1 MPSITM
7 NGGRFSLRVSY
18 ETSQSIETNSTLVH
32 ITRVEACANR
42 GDEGYCYLAGSIT
55 AQERTAV
62 ELGYSS
68 TEKCR
73 LYLEETFAGG
83 GEKWS
88 GWHSQTVSVLHR
100 EDGTQELKL
109 TADVTLYNHNGS
121 RLGTVAAS
129 GYRNLG
135 AIPRT
140 SPILA
145 EGVTLGT
152 PMTIALNR
160 INDFRSTLTWHCGSA
175 SGIIAEDTM
184 EADFTWIPPVEL
196 AYEAPD
202 SPEAEV
208 MLFLVSYSGTAA
220 VGSRTLTVKC
230 PIPTEFVP
238 TLTVNAEDA
247 LGYAGQYGGFVQKKS
262 RLRVRSTAAGAY
274 GSTIR
279 SITVSFDGLTAQ
291 GEEVIF
297 QPVNGGVIPLRVT
310 AEDSRGRTAVQ
321 TLPITVLAYSP
332 PRVEIQSLDRCDDQG
347 NLQRDGSYARLV
359 FTGGVTA
366 LGGRNPARYVLLR
379 SLRGGGQL
387 TELPMTALENV
398 QSPNPG
404 VFIFPAGVDQDY
416 ECSIRLEDGFE
427 TTVSAAA
434 ALSVAFAL
442 LDFNRGSRAV
452 GIGQRA
458 GTQNMVSVGLDM
470 KLHGHRITDLGDPE
484 QGRDAVPK
492 AWLEAL
498 YPVGALYLSAVD
510 SCVPQLLFGGT
521 WQRIEDSFLL
531 AAGPRHAAGT
541 TGGAEEVT
549 LTVEQMPSHRHV
561 QRYDDLPWTDV
572 TRHDAGMAQGNWVEF
587 SGLDTGY
594 IQTTEYTGG
603 SQAHSNM
610 PPYLAVFVWVRTA

>member
-18 ETSQSIETNSTLVH
+18 ETTRSIETNSTLVR
-32 ITRVEACANR
+32 ITKVDAKANR

-55 AQERTAV
+55 AQDRTAV

-68 TEKCR
+68 TEKCK
-73 LYLEETFAGG
+73 LYLEDSYAGG

-88 GWHSQTVSVLHR
+88 GWHSQTVSVFHR

-109 TADVTLYNHNGS
+109 TADMTLYSHNGS
-121 RLGTVAAS
+121 ILGTVAAS
-129 GYRNLG
+129 GYRSLN

-145 EGVTLGT
+145 EGVVLGT
-152 PMTIALNR
+152 PMSIALNR
-160 INDFRSTLTWHCGSA
+160 TDDFRSTLTWYCGSA
-175 SGIIAEDTM
+175 SGTIAQDSM
-184 EADFTWIPPVEL
+184 EADFTWTPPVEL
-196 AYEAPD
+196 ANESPD

-230 PIPTEFVP
+230 PIPAGIVP
-238 TLTVNAEDA
+238 TLAAAVEDSM
-247 LGYAGQYGGFVQKKS
+247 GYAEQYGGYVQKKS

-279 SITVSFDGLTAQ
+279 SITVSFDGLTAR

-297 QPVNGGVIPLRVT
+297 LPANGGSLPVRIT

-321 TLPITVLAYSP
+321 TLNVTVLPYSP
-332 PRVEIQSLDRCDDQG
+332 PKVEIQSIDRCDNQG
-347 NLQRDGSYARLV
+347 NLQRDGGYARLV

-366 LGGRNPARYVLLR
+366 LGGRNPARYMLLR
-379 SLRGGGQL
+379 SLRGGGQA
-387 TELPMTALENV
+387 TEIPMTELENV
-398 QSPNPG
+398 QTLNPG
-404 VFIFPAGVDQDY
+404 VFIFPAGIDQDY

-427 TTVSAAA
+427 STVSASA

-442 LDFNRGSRAV
+442 LDFNRSSRAV

-458 GTQNMVSVGLDM
+458 GTGNMVSVGLDM

-484 QGRDAVPK
+484 QGSDAVPLS
-492 AWLEAL
+492 WLEAL

-521 WQRIEDSFLL
+521 WQKIEDRFLL
-531 AAGPRHAAGT
+531 ASGPKHAAGT

-561 QRYDDLPWTDV
+561 QRYDDLVWTDE
-572 TRHDAGMAQGNWVEF
+572 TPHDAGTAQGNTPEF
-587 SGLDTGY
+587 HGIYSGY
-594 IQTTEYTGG
+594 IQTTQYEGG
-603 SQAHSNM
+603 GQAHNNM
-610 PPYLAVFVWVRTA
+610 PPFLAVNVWVRTA